1 MTYSKTDSIHL
12 QIDRDMAGKI
22 KKRIKMLVFCS
33 ALTVALA
40 FGMSFYFALVYN
52 ASAVSSQ
59 FPELLPIVSKLKN
72 LLIVNTFAFSLI
84 IIGSFY
90 FLSVLVTKR
99 IFQPLELIHK
109 DIILISKDKLPQ
121 VEKIEDKMIF
131 SSLHNAF
138 AFMVEN
144 LRDRDIDERNRLYE
158 SLESSPAAG
167 MPDKSRKLIESVIAE
182 KDSRSGV
189 KKPSE
194 TKGDTGS
201 GSDDEAIF
209 MQQA

>member
-1 MTYSKTDSIHL
+1 MTYSKTDSTRL
-12 QIDRDMAGKI
+12 QIDMDIAGKI
-22 KKRIKMLVFCS
+22 KKRIKLLVFCS

-72 LLIVNTFAFSLI
+72 LLIVNTFVFSLI

-90 FLSVLVTKR
+90 LLSVLVTKR
-99 IFQPLELIHK
+99 IFQPLESIHK
-109 DIILISKDKLPQ
+109 DVILLSKNKLPE
-121 VEKIEDKMIF
+121 VDEIEDQMIF

-144 LRDRDIDERNRLYE
+144 LRNRDIDERNRLYK
-158 SLESSPAAG
+158 SLESISAAG
-167 MPDKSRKLIESVIAE
+167 MQDESRKLIESVIAE
-182 KDSRSGV
+182 KDLRSGV
-189 KKPSE
+189 KTASE
-194 TKGDTGS
+194 DEDVTGS
-201 GSDDEAIF
+201 GQDDGAVF
-209 MQQA
+209 MQQT